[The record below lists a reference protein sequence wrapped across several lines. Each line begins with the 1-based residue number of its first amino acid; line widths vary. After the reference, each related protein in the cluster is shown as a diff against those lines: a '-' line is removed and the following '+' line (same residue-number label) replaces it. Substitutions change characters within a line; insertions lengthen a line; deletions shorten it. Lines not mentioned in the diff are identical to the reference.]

1 MDTRGGSREGTAKWT
16 ELSRNSYG
24 PTNLA
29 DPMDRFEGA
38 IRGTA
43 LRGSDQRDRCLPT
56 TFSMA
61 HGPIS
66 QSQPDVG
73 PQTDQNQ
80 TPTKLPTPGRNCG
93 ECREPMSLLRG
104 NTQEG
109 HGGPQP
115 TEGRKDYQGKRPKRK
130 HPKSKTQTARKQE
143 KSRDPGSE
151 LCFRIGRPPENTT
164 EWTLKRS
171 RGCSRVSTRRGITR
185 QNFFFKK

>member
-109 HGGPQP
+109 HGGPHP
-115 TEGRKDYQGKRPKRK
+115 TEDGPGTGKLASNYRGELSIYIFLNDNLRHYRTKRK

-143 KSRDPGSE
+143 KTRDPGSE
-151 LCFRIGRPPENTT
+151 LCFRIGRPPE
-164 EWTLKRS
+164 
-171 RGCSRVSTRRGITR
+171 
-185 QNFFFKK
+185 